1 MRRICS
7 YSIDSQIKIVGKWI
21 QFFKLTVIAF
31 SGFIYNPNRDW
42 IFVWK
47 CFFSSIQ
54 FYCNLTS
61 CTRIGSFLY
70 GFIGSPFYDRSII
83 PDYRNRYKNL
93 FHLWNCSRAKDWRDR
108 PPSYWTGW
116 QHHSIKYHNMLISL
130 HEELFRCL
138 YFPPRKG
145 KWDKKW
151 TKG

>member
-7 YSIDSQIKIVGKWI
+7 YSINSQIKIVGKWI

-70 GFIGSPFYDRSII
+70 GFIGGPFYDRSII

-116 QHHSIKYHNMLISL
+116 QHHSINMLISL

-145 KWDKKW
+145 KWDIKW